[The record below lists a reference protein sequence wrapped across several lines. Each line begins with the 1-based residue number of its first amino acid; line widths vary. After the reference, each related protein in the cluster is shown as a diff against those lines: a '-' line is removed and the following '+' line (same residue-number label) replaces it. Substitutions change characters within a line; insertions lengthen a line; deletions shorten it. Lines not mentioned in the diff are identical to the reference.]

1 MSKFSL
7 TYRVMVMLALAAM
20 LSACGP
26 YIFRSGAL
34 IEPPNPATDFTLLD
48 SDGQPFQLSQQR
60 SKLTLMFFGFTNCPD
75 VCPTTLADMKAVRER
90 LGADANKTQFIM
102 ITVDPERDTPERMGR
117 YVKSFDPSFI
127 GLHGTQEQ
135 LAQIYKA
142 YGVTA
147 IRRELPNSALKYTMD
162 HSASVYVIDKGQQW
176 RAQLM
181 YGSAIDD
188 LVSDIRYLI
197 RSGGY

>member
-1 MSKFSL
+1 MSKLSRL
-7 TYRVMVMLALAAM
+7 YRLMVIIAFTAL

-34 IEPPNPATDFTLLD
+34 IEPPNPAADFTLTT

-60 SKLTLMFFGFTNCPD
+60 DKLVLMFFGFTNCPD
-75 VCPTTLADMKAVRER
+75 VCPTTLAEMKAVRER

-117 YVKSFDPSFI
+117 YVRSFDPSFI

-135 LAQIYKA
+135 LDQIYTA

-147 IRRELPNSALKYTMD
+147 IRRELSDSALKYTMD
-162 HSASVYVIDKGQQW
+162 HSASIYVIDKGQQW

-188 LVSDIRYLI
+188 IVSDVRYVMRL
-197 RSGGY
+197 GG

>member
-1 MSKFSL
+1 MAKFYL
-7 TYRVMVMLALAAM
+7 YRVMLIIALASG

-34 IEPPNPATDFTLLD
+34 IEPPNPAADFTLNT
-48 SDGQPFQLSQQR
+48 SEGQPFQLSQQR
-60 SKLTLMFFGFTNCPD
+60 NKLILMFFGFTNCPD

-90 LGADANKTQFIM
+90 LGTDAEKTQFVM
-102 ITVDPERDTPERMGR
+102 ITVDPDRDTPERMTR
-117 YVKSFDPSFI
+117 YVKAFDPSFI
-127 GLHGTQEQ
+127 GLVGSQAQ
-135 LAQIYKA
+135 LDQIYKD

-147 IRRELPNSALKYTMD
+147 IRRELPDSALKYTMD
-162 HSASVYVIDKGQQW
+162 HSASVYVIDKNMQW
-176 RAQLM
+176 RAQLS

-188 LVSDIRYLI
+188 LVSDIRYLL

>member
-1 MSKFSL
+1 MSRFF
-7 TYRVMVMLALAAM
+7 YRTLAILGLGAM

-34 IEPPNPATDFTLLD
+34 IEPPNPAADFTLTT
-48 SDGQPFQLSQQR
+48 SEGQPFQLSQQR
-60 SKLTLMFFGFTNCPD
+60 DKLILMFFGFTNCPD
-75 VCPTTLADMKAVRER
+75 VCPTTLAEMKAVRER
-90 LGADANKTQFIM
+90 LGSDASKTQFIM
-102 ITVDPERDTPERMGR
+102 ITVDPERDTPERMSR

-127 GLHGTQEQ
+127 GLNGTQEQ
-135 LAQIYKA
+135 LDQIYKA

-147 IRRELPNSALKYTMD
+147 IRRELPDSALKYTMD
-162 HSASVYVIDKGQQW
+162 HSASIYVIDKKQQW

-188 LVSDIRYLI
+188 MVSDIRYLL
-197 RSGGY
+197 RTGGY